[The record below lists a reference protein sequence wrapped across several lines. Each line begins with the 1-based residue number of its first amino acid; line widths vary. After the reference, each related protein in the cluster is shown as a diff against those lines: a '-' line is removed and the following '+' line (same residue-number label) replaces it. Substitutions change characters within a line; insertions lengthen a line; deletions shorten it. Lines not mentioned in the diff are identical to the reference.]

1 MTGAKRQFT
10 IVDSHMPEMD
20 PGSSRTTKGTSGTPN
35 FIGGRVAPLNT
46 VSITAQPMKTA
57 AIAAAAPAMAP
68 PNSRLDTSRKLAPA
82 NMIL

>member
-1 MTGAKRQFT
+1 
-10 IVDSHMPEMD
+10 VDSHMPETK
-20 PGSSRTTKGTSGTPN
+20 PGSIKTTKGTSGTPN

-46 VSITAQPMKTA
+46 VSNMYVIRPDLQAMNTA

-68 PNSRLDTSRKLAPA
+68 PNSKFDTSRKLAPA